1 MQIDANEFFRQAT
14 VRICSSLDIDIAL
27 RRMQAYVS
35 RFIPARFISLVLF
48 DPRKNV
54 IRNIAGKISKT
65 DEQMGR
71 DVSLPDNREM
81 RAKWIRRHM
90 NLEAYMVINSLEQDP
105 DLLDLFTQLGL
116 ETEISF
122 IMIRLELEG
131 SRIGGLWVSDV
142 GKHRYSD
149 DYAKLLQI
157 LKEPVAIAMS
167 NALQHRQ
174 VLELNRELAEDIRH
188 LHARLDEKSESEII
202 GAGQG
207 LKEVMTQARQ
217 VAGMDS
223 PVLILGETGSGKEMI
238 ANYIH
243 DRSGRKNGPFV
254 KVNCGA
260 IAESLMDSELFGHE
274 KGAFTGAVETKKG
287 RFERARHGTIFLD
300 EIGELSAQAQVRL
313 LRVLQEKIIE
323 RVGGSAEISV
333 DVRII
338 SATHRNLRDMVAKGR
353 FREDLWFRLNVF
365 PIWVPPLRERKQDIP
380 DLVAFFL
387 QKKARELR
395 LRKAPALGP
404 NALKPLLAHH
414 WPGNVRELE
423 NIVER
428 ALIQY
433 PGGPILFAGFF
444 QKDPDSS
451 EDSAEIRAPARP
463 LSLDE
468 AMARHI
474 RQVLRQTGGKIS
486 GPGGAA
492 EILGVHYSTLRH
504 RMNRLGI
511 SHGRKHTG

>member
-14 VRICSSLDIDIAL
+14 VRICSSLDIEIAL
-27 RRMQAYVS
+27 KRMQSYVH

-54 IRNIAGKISKT
+54 IRNIAGKISTTAEK
-65 DEQMGR
+65 MGP
-71 DVSLPDNREM
+71 DVSLPDTREM
-81 RAKWIRRHM
+81 RARWIQRHM
-90 NLEAYMVINSLEQDP
+90 NLEAYMLINSLEQDP
-105 DLLDLFTQLGL
+105 DLLDLFTQMGL

-142 GKHRYSD
+142 GKNRYSD
-149 DYAKLLQI
+149 DQAKLLQI

-174 VLELNRELAEDIRH
+174 VLELNRELAEDIRN
-188 LHARLDEKSESEII
+188 LHARLDEKSKREII

-207 LKEVMTQARQ
+207 LKEAMTQARQ

-260 IAESLMDSELFGHE
+260 IAEGLMDSELFGHE
-274 KGAFTGAVETKKG
+274 KGAFTGAVESRKG
-287 RFERARHGTIFLD
+287 RFERAHQGTIFLD
-300 EIGELSAQAQVRL
+300 EIGELPAQAQVRL
-313 LRVLQEKIIE
+313 LRVLQEKTIE
-323 RVGGSAEISV
+323 RVGGSREISV

-338 SATHRNLRDMVAKGR
+338 SATHRNLREMVAQGS

-365 PIWVPPLRERKQDIP
+365 PIWVPPLRERKEDIA
-380 DLVAFFL
+380 DLVDFFL
-387 QKKARELR
+387 HKKARELK
-395 LRKAPALGP
+395 LRQIPALDT
-404 NALKPLLAHH
+404 NAIKPLLAHH

-423 NIVER
+423 NLVER
-428 ALIQY
+428 ALIQS
-433 PGGPILFAGFF
+433 PGGPISFAGFF
-444 QKDPDSS
+444 RKDTDFSPDLRVV
-451 EDSAEIRAPARP
+451 EKPEKP
-463 LSLDE
+463 LTLKDNGLFTKKCGKQIFRWSHQGEFIWLNGK
-468 AMARHI
+468 
-474 RQVLRQTGGKIS
+474 TGPHS
-486 GPGGAA
+486 WPQN
-492 EILGVHYSTLRH
+492 
-504 RMNRLGI
+504 M
-511 SHGRKHTG
+511 